1 MNKGLT
7 TVAWGASMENY
18 FFMKTVLDW
27 LAEPRR
33 FNRLLAI
40 TLRTLA
46 VLVVPFSLVTFFKA
60 GKVIFALPANGIL
73 GGIVFQIFFVLAIY
87 AVVHCLFIRARNI
100 DNLPGGEFNIFP
112 LAAILIRA
120 AGEAMAAFISLVAV
134 GGGIYVWFTGK
145 GISTI
150 LNPPPKFLPL
160 FGDTTFMGGI
170 EFMVGGVLS
179 AILVIV
185 VAYLAAEGLQFL
197 SRAAGRMQ
205 ATLPGVS
212 EPDEPTLSSEPSIRL
227 RSGTGP

>member
-1 MNKGLT
+1 
-7 TVAWGASMENY
+7 MENY
-18 FFMKTVLDW
+18 FIMRTVLDW
-27 LAEPRR
+27 LAAPRQ
-33 FNRLLAI
+33 FNRMLAI
-40 TLRTLA
+40 TLRVLA
-46 VLVVPFSLVTFFKA
+46 ALIVPFSLVTFFKA
-60 GKVIFALPANGIL
+60 GKVIFDLPASGIL

-87 AVVHCLFIRARNI
+87 AVVHGLFIRARNI
-100 DNLPGGEFNIFP
+100 DALPGGEYNMFP

-120 AGEAMAAFISLVAV
+120 AGEAIAAFISLVAV

-145 GISTI
+145 GVGTI

-185 VAYLAAEGLQFL
+185 VTYLAAEGLHL
-197 SRAAGRMQ
+197 LTEAAGRMQ
-205 ATLPGVS
+205 SSRRTTSDLS
-212 EPDEPTLSSEPSIRL
+212 EPSLSSEPGLRL